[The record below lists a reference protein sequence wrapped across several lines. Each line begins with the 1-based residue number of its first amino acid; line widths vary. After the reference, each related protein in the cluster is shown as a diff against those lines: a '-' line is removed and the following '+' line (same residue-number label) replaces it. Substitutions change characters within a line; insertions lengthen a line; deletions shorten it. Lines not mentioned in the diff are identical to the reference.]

1 MIFEMLSRVYGVPKQ
16 VGVEVK
22 KIFLILA
29 EKNKM
34 RSPQTLPHG
43 GGGFY
48 SRVAETTWRKFLLL
62 PLLFVFIS
70 LVAMDAETIVVSL
83 YTYTRRYRLCW
94 PACQANCAL

>member
-43 GGGFY
+43 GGGI
-48 SRVAETTWRKFLLL
+48 S
-62 PLLFVFIS
+62 FIAS
-70 LVAMDAETIVVSL
+70 AFCVYFTGCHGCGNYCCVVIYIHASI
-83 YTYTRRYRLCW
+83 
-94 PACQANCAL
+94 

>member
-43 GGGFY
+43 GG
-48 SRVAETTWRKFLLL
+48 EFLLL

>member
-43 GGGFY
+43 GGG
-48 SRVAETTWRKFLLL
+48 V
-62 PLLFVFIS
+62 LFEGGGNNLEKISFIAS
-70 LVAMDAETIVVSL
+70 AFCVYFTGCHGCGNYCCVVIYIHASI
-83 YTYTRRYRLCW
+83 
-94 PACQANCAL
+94 